1 MSSSDSCVW
10 PVYRFLRSQVAG
22 LVFHLLKNFPQF
34 VIHTVKGSGVVN
46 KAEVDVFLE
55 YLAISM
61 IQWILAIWILVPLP
75 FLNQAWTTGSSLFMY
90 CWSLAWK
97 ILSITLLVCEMST
110 VVQYFDHSLAMEW
123 KLTFSRP
130 VATSWVFQI
139 CWHIECSTFTA
150 SSFRIWNSSTGIP
163 SPPLALFDA
172 S

>member
-110 VVQYFDHSLAMEW
+110 VVQYFDHSLALPFFGIGMKTDLFQLW
-123 KLTFSRP
+123 PLLSFLNLLTY
-130 VATSWVFQI
+130 WVQHFQSI
-139 CWHIECSTFTA
+139 IFQD
-150 SSFRIWNSSTGIP
+150 
-163 SPPLALFDA
+163 LK
-172 S
+172 